1 MGRLL
6 QGSAGLAALIVA
18 CGGGQSS
25 GQGTDASIDASA
37 DGAGAGAG
45 NDADD
50 ASAMGDGASDGGFE
64 ANPDA
69 ATEASMAEAGTD
81 AADEASDAGSLS
93 CPGDMYEP
101 NDTQVAA
108 YPLGSIDECDTS
120 GSTLTAVSSGS
131 ADEDWYHYSGTST
144 VTCTADPTTTIDAT
158 GLETCIFV
166 ICASGTTTIS
176 SCTNGSPSM
185 SAAGTPGCCTTSTT
199 SMTAQMSCSSTTNAA
214 DVYMRVRQPSSNLCV
229 SYDLAYHF

>member
-6 QGSAGLAALIVA
+6 PGSACLVALVVD
-18 CGGGQSS
+18 CGTAQSS
-25 GQGTDASIDASA
+25 SHGADAAVDQFADATGSSDATDASMATDTST
-37 DGAGAGAG
+37 G
-45 NDADD
+45 DD
-50 ASAMGDGASDGGFE
+50 AGVDSGIEAAIETGGDDGQDG
-64 ANPDA
+64 D
-69 ATEASMAEAGTD
+69 D
-81 AADEASDAGSLS
+81 GSLV
-93 CPGDMYEP
+93 CAGDMYEP
-101 NDTQVAA
+101 NDTQVTA

-131 ADEDWYHYSGTST
+131 GDVDWYEYSGTST
-144 VTCTADPTTTIDAT
+144 LSCTADPTATIDAA
-158 GLETCIFV
+158 GLEVCIFV

-214 DVYMRVRQPSSNLCV
+214 NVYMRVQQPSSNLCIP
-229 SYDLAYHF
+229 YDLAYHF